1 MEPTFP
7 NGDENGGFR
16 YAAPTL
22 LLLEVT
28 SKVARL
34 TDCHMTTS
42 EKGRVGR
49 KALLN
54 GPNRVIG
61 TGLSS
66 A

>member
-16 YAAPTL
+16 YAAPI

-42 EKGRVGR
+42 EKGRAGGQKSVAKR
-49 KALLN
+49 PQPSN
-54 GPNRVIG
+54 WYWP
-61 TGLSS
+61 
-66 A
+66 